1 MEEEKYC
8 PNCGR
13 YVGSLEVC
21 PYCGTKIPKHT
32 SYYYAKYGSLTFAVL
47 GVLFLLV
54 FAQSTPVQYVHIGD
68 IGPTY
73 NYALVRISGVVSS
86 APSLVVKSDGSATL
100 YINVDDGTGV
110 MSIHVYNPT
119 IGRMASQNKVPGFG
133 DFVDIKGEIY
143 IRGTNRYMIINDPAQ
158 ITIKRAKAVAMNISA
173 IRGIE
178 YPYGNY
184 LRVCLVGNI
193 VDYRSTFSGAY
204 VLNFTDG
211 TGYIDIYVPSYFS
224 KLYGFDAKDFEGE
237 KIRLTGSVQW
247 YGSEMTGEWEIV
259 PATMDDFRVI
269 T

>member
-32 SYYYAKYGSLTFAVL
+32 SYYYAKYGSLAFAVF
-47 GVLFLLV
+47 GIIFLLL

-73 NYALVRISGVVSS
+73 NYALVEIRGVVSS
-86 APSLVVKSDGSATL
+86 TPSLVVKSDGSATL

-110 MSIHVYNPT
+110 MAVHVYNPNVE
-119 IGRMASQNKVPGFG
+119 RLAEKNKIPGYG
-133 DFVDIKGEIY
+133 DFVTIKGELY
-143 IRGTNRYMIINDPAQ
+143 FRGTNRYMIINDPSQ
-158 ITIKRAKAVAMNISA
+158 ISIKKIAPVSMNISE
-173 IRGIE
+173 INKIE

-184 LRVCLVGNI
+184 LHVLLTGHI
-193 VDYRSTFSGAY
+193 VNYKTTFSKAY

-211 TGYIDIYVPSYFS
+211 SGYMEIYVPSYFS
-224 KLYGFDAKDFEGE
+224 YLYHFDAKNYEGKNLSIE
-237 KIRLTGSVQW
+237 GSVQW
-247 YGSEMTGEWEIV
+247 YGSEMSGEWELV
-259 PATMDDFRVI
+259 PGSMDDIKVI
-269 T
+269 S